1 MLLHAFCEG
10 MTNAGRPLCLGIKC
24 WSNHISRRRTAQI
37 AILPCNCN
45 PSRSTLT
52 FLIYAQLLFGALLSP
67 PIEESFLS
75 PPIEE
80 WDAFWLAFFQLALL
94 SSPLSLCLFPSTAYL
109 FYLCRNEYFPL
120 HELLL
125 HYLDGILSHILPS
138 HGILFYMDAKFN
150 YFMEALT
157 GFLQKEIKSLI
168 LGMPHIRVCGFFL
181 FLACLILHID
191 SFFLSEIL
199 LREVLQFSA
208 RIVLH
213 INSFA

>member
-1 MLLHAFCEG
+1 
-10 MTNAGRPLCLGIKC
+10 
-24 WSNHISRRRTAQI
+24 
-37 AILPCNCN
+37 
-45 PSRSTLT
+45 
-52 FLIYAQLLFGALLSP
+52 
-67 PIEESFLS
+67 
-75 PPIEE
+75 
-80 WDAFWLAFFQLALL
+80 
-94 SSPLSLCLFPSTAYL
+94 
-109 FYLCRNEYFPL
+109 
-120 HELLL
+120 
-125 HYLDGILSHILPS
+125 
-138 HGILFYMDAKFN
+138 MDAKFN

-191 SFFLSEIL
+191 SFFLSEIF